1 MSCTPKTKKALPT
14 QSLSEVSKEDK
25 VIITIDVAGSD
36 RTIDKRKEEASKPL
50 FLKRV

>member
-14 QSLSEVSKEDK
+14 QSLSEVSNEDK